1 MATVVLIGT
10 LDTKGREYEF
20 LRERLREHD
29 GEAVLLDAAAMGA
42 PKTEPDVTR
51 EEVAR
56 AGGADAA
63 ELAQAGDR
71 GAPVA
76 GMARGAGKVVK
87 RPHAKGRLDGVLGL
101 GGSWGSSLVTMACL
115 VITRPASPSARR

>member
-20 LRERLREHD
+20 LRERLREH
-29 GEAVLLDAAAMGA
+29 GVETVLVDAGVMGA
-42 PKTEPDVTR
+42 PKAEPDVTR

-71 GAPVA
+71 GAAVA
-76 GMARGAGKVVK
+76 AMARGAGEVVK
-87 RPHAKGRLDGVLGL
+87 RLHTEGRLDGVLGL
-101 GGSWGSSLVTMACL
+101 GGSGV
-115 VITRPASPSARR
+115 RRS